1 MSDKD
6 KDEVPEKLDDLRQD
20 DPNPDDSIATGTV
33 SISPSILRP
42 INTPRPDIS
51 NAPSVVV
58 SLPEVEVES
67 ENLTEETAQQRLRR
81 RMRFLEMRREHY
93 NNMLENS
100 EQCHME
106 STEDEDHKDQEDKKG
121 PK

>member
-6 KDEVPEKLDDLRQD
+6 KDEVPEKLGDLRQD

-42 INTPRPDIS
+42 INTPRPEIS
-51 NAPSVVV
+51 SAPSVIV
-58 SLPEVEVES
+58 SLPEIES
-67 ENLTEETAQQRLRR
+67 ENLAEETAEQRLRR

-93 NNMLENS
+93 NNMLEHS
-100 EQCHME
+100 ERCHME
-106 STEDEDHKDQEDKKG
+106 SSEDEDHKDHEDQKE